1 MDDKVK
7 KSVKKAKTVTKTISK
22 SEKPKKSVK
31 SVKKDDSNSDSKTGK
46 TNFMQ
51 PEINIGLVGH
61 VDHGKTT
68 LTERLSGKW
77 TDTHSEEMKRGI
89 TIKLGYADTVFYK
102 CSKCDKFTVKPKCYD
117 CEEEEAVPVRKV
129 SFVDAPGHESLMATM
144 LAGTTVMD
152 GAILLV
158 AANEVCPQPQ
168 TREHLMALEIASI
181 KNVIIAQNKIDL
193 VDNERALKNYNQI
206 QEFLKGT
213 AYEDAPIIPLSAQ
226 HGANIHF
233 LIKAIEEII
242 PTPVKDKNK
251 DPLFLIARSFD
262 INKPG
267 SSPEKI
273 TGGIIGGALVQGSL
287 KVGERL
293 EIRPGR
299 VLEEQNQL
307 VTKPLFARIVSITSG
322 GSSVAEITPGGSI
335 GVMTSLDPSI
345 VKSDNLVGN
354 VAGTPGNLPPV
365 WTNLK
370 LEMNLLK
377 RVVGS
382 QQDLEVQPLR
392 MGEVLM
398 LNVNSAATVGQVI
411 DLGKNIATLRLRLPV
426 CADVGARVSAS
437 RKVGNRFRLI
447 GFGIIKE

>member
-1 MDDKVK
+1 MTSEDKPKVK
-7 KSVKKAKTVTKTISK
+7 KTVKKVSK
-22 SEKPKKSVK
+22 VVKDKIKDVKIVKDTKKSVNIVKNK
-31 SVKKDDSNSDSKTGK
+31 SD
-46 TNFMQ
+46 FLQ
-51 PEINIGLVGH
+51 PSINIGLVGH

-102 CSKCDKFTVKPKCYD
+102 CPKCAKFLVKAKCHD
-117 CEEEEAVPVRKV
+117 CGGVDTEVVRKV

-168 TREHLMALEIASI
+168 TREHLMALQISGI

-193 VDNERALKNYNQI
+193 VDDERALKNHVQI
-206 QEFLKGT
+206 REFLKGT

-233 LIKAIEEII
+233 LISAIEERI
-242 PTPVKDKNK
+242 PTPDKDKDL

-262 INKPG
+262 VNKPG
-267 SSPEKI
+267 SGPEKL
-273 TGGIIGGALVQGSL
+273 TGGILGGALVQGSF
-287 KVGERL
+287 KVGDKL

-299 VLEEQNQL
+299 VLEEHNQL
-307 VTKPLFARIVSITSG
+307 VTKPLFARVVSITSG
-322 GSSVAEITPGGSI
+322 GSSVDSISPGGSI

-354 VAGTPGNLPPV
+354 VAGFPGKLPPV
-365 WTNLK
+365 WTFLK
-370 LEMNLLK
+370 LEMNLLN

-392 MGEVLM
+392 SGEVLM
-398 LNVNSAATVGQVI
+398 LNVNSAATVGQVV
-411 DLGKNIATLRLRLPV
+411 DLGKNIASLRLRLPV
-426 CADVGARVSAS
+426 CADVGARVSVS